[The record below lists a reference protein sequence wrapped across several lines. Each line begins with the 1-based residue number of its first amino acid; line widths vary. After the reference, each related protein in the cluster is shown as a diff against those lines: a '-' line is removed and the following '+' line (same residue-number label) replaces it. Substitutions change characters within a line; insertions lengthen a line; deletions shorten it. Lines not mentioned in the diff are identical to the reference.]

1 MLMALRMLG
10 PKTPKFMGSRPH
22 QHAPSDAVEY
32 RRNSVATGD
41 DFVDEK
47 AILAR
52 RMHSLRVV
60 TELSKAPTCGQIA
73 SVGADSFD
81 ETDTSRPTTN
91 ARPNVGT
98 NAIF

>member
-1 MLMALRMLG
+1 MFDENRLSRF
-10 PKTPKFMGSRPH
+10 KVMGGESGRL
-22 QHAPSDAVEY
+22 AEA
-32 RRNSVATGD
+32 GD

>member
-1 MLMALRMLG
+1 MSDTEIETALSAFIIMMSAHLYLFE
-10 PKTPKFMGSRPH
+10 TI
-22 QHAPSDAVEY
+22 
-32 RRNSVATGD
+32 GD